1 MKLNLKSLLP
11 HLGACVG
18 FVIVALLYFSPV
30 LSGKKIYQS
39 DIVWYE
45 GMAKEIKDF
54 RKATGEETY
63 WTDSAFGGMPTYQL
77 GAKYPNN
84 YIKKLDLAIRILPRP
99 ADYLLLYFLGFY
111 LLMLSLRLN
120 WKYAALGALA
130 FGFSTYLIVILG
142 VGHNAKA
149 HAIAYMPLV
158 LTGVVLVF
166 RKCYWLGFAI
176 TAIGMGLEIV
186 ANHLQMTYYLMLL
199 ILVLGVVYGIN
210 AIRKQWLPHFLKS
223 VVILF
228 AAVLLAIGMNAT
240 NLMATS
246 EYTAFSTRGKSEITI
261 NPDGTSK
268 ENVGG
273 LDKNYINQY
282 SYGIS
287 ETLNLFVARLFGGSN
302 DEPFEKDSEI
312 AGFLRSVQVPPSQ
325 MEDVYGQFRLYY
337 WGSQP
342 GVSGPAYIGAVIIFL
357 FILALFLVKDK
368 LKWWLLGGTILS
380 ILLSYGKNLSWFT
393 DLWVDYFPLYDKFRA
408 VTSIQVIAELC
419 VPALAIYGLWYFV
432 KSDTVKE
439 EKLKALKWSTIVAG
453 GTALILLLG
462 QGMFDF
468 SAPAD
473 ARLLDVAGMDI
484 INAIKDDRKSLY
496 QFDVIKTLILV
507 LGSAGILWYLL
518 RGKLKENVALI
529 LFAVL
534 IVFDLVHIDRNYVN
548 TDNFVAA
555 RVMEKP
561 FQPNRAD
568 LDIVK
573 DTSRFRV
580 YEEQVSIGTSRSSY
594 FHKSIGGYHGA
605 KPKRI
610 QDIADFYLYNGKIG
624 PLNLLNVKYIIRGE
638 NNDNIYAQRN
648 PGAVGNAWFV
658 NEVELVPDANS
669 ELLALDSLPTKRKA
683 IVHQEFESQLSQKQF
698 KKDTTAIIQLVED
711 APNYLKYNSSTSSE
725 QLALF
730 SEIYYP
736 QGWQAY
742 MDGNP
747 VTHFRADY
755 LLRAMI
761 IPSGSHT
768 IEFKFEPAVV
778 KRGSLITLL
787 SSISLIVILGFG
799 GFKKR
804 QDLRAI
810 FSKEN

>member
-1 MKLNLKSLLP
+1 MKFNLKSLLP

-18 FVIVALLYFSPV
+18 FIIVALLYFSPV

-54 RKATGEETY
+54 RQATGEETY

-111 LLMLSLRLN
+111 VLMLSLRLD
-120 WKYAALGALA
+120 WRYAALGALA

-158 LTGVVLVF
+158 LTGVILVF
-166 RKCYWLGFAI
+166 RKCYWLGFAV

-199 ILVLGVVYGIN
+199 ILVLGIVYGIH
-210 AIRKQWLPHFLKS
+210 AIRKQWLPHFMKS
-223 VVILF
+223 VAILS

-261 NPDGTSK
+261 KPDGTPK
-268 ENVGG
+268 DNVGG
-273 LDKNYINQY
+273 LDKSYINQY

-302 DEPFEKDSEI
+302 DEPFKKDSEI
-312 AGFLRSVQVPPSQ
+312 TGFLRSVQVPPSQ

-357 FILALFLVKDK
+357 FILALFLVKGK

-393 DLWVDYFPLYDKFRA
+393 DLWIDYFPLYDKFRA

-419 VPALAIYGLWYFV
+419 VPMLAIYGLWYFV
-432 KSDTVKE
+432 KSDT
-439 EKLKALKWSTIVAG
+439 
-453 GTALILLLG
+453 
-462 QGMFDF
+462 
-468 SAPAD
+468 
-473 ARLLDVAGMDI
+473 I

-496 QFDVIKTLILV
+496 QSDVIKTLILV
-507 LGSAGILWYLL
+507 LLSAGILWYLL
-518 RGKLKENVALI
+518 REKLKENIALI
-529 LFAVL
+529 IFAIL
-534 IVFDLVHIDRNYVN
+534 IIFDLVHIDRNYVN

-561 FQPNRAD
+561 FQPNSAD
-568 LDIVK
+568 LDIAK
-573 DTSRFRV
+573 DTGRFRV
-580 YEEQVSIGTSRSSY
+580 YEESVGIGTSRSSY

-610 QDIADFYLYNGKIG
+610 QDIADFYLYEGKIN
-624 PLNLLNVKYIIRGE
+624 PLNLLNVKYIIRE
-638 NNDNIYAQRN
+638 NNESIYAQPN
-648 PGAVGNAWFV
+648 PDAVGNAWFV
-658 NEVELVPDANS
+658 NEVEFVPDANA
-669 ELLALDSLPTKRKA
+669 ELLALDSLPSKRKA
-683 IVHQEFESQLSQKQF
+683 IVHQEFESLLPGKQF
-698 KKDTTAIIQLVED
+698 INDTTAVIQLIED
-711 APNYLKYNSSTSSE
+711 APNYLKYNAQTSSD

-742 MDGNP
+742 IDGNP

-761 IPSGSHT
+761 IPSGTHT

-787 SSISLIVILGFG
+787 SSIGLIIILAFG

-804 QDLRAI
+804 QDLTTF
-810 FSKEN
+810 FSRKD

>member
-1 MKLNLKSLLP
+1 
-11 HLGACVG
+11 
-18 FVIVALLYFSPV
+18 
-30 LSGKKIYQS
+30 
-39 DIVWYE
+39 
-45 GMAKEIKDF
+45 
-54 RKATGEETY
+54 
-63 WTDSAFGGMPTYQL
+63 
-77 GAKYPNN
+77 
-84 YIKKLDLAIRILPRP
+84 
-99 ADYLLLYFLGFY
+99 
-111 LLMLSLRLN
+111 
-120 WKYAALGALA
+120 
-130 FGFSTYLIVILG
+130 
-142 VGHNAKA
+142 
-149 HAIAYMPLV
+149 
-158 LTGVVLVF
+158 
-166 RKCYWLGFAI
+166 
-176 TAIGMGLEIV
+176 MG
-186 ANHLQMTYYLMLL
+186 
-199 ILVLGVVYGIN
+199 
-210 AIRKQWLPHFLKS
+210 
-223 VVILF
+223 
-228 AAVLLAIGMNAT
+228 
-240 NLMATS
+240 
-246 EYTAFSTRGKSEITI
+246 
-261 NPDGTSK
+261 
-268 ENVGG
+268 
-273 LDKNYINQY
+273 
-282 SYGIS
+282 
-287 ETLNLFVARLFGGSN
+287 
-302 DEPFEKDSEI
+302 
-312 AGFLRSVQVPPSQ
+312 
-325 MEDVYGQFRLYY
+325 
-337 WGSQP
+337 
-342 GVSGPAYIGAVIIFL
+342 
-357 FILALFLVKDK
+357 
-368 LKWWLLGGTILS
+368 
-380 ILLSYGKNLSWFT
+380 
-393 DLWVDYFPLYDKFRA
+393 
-408 VTSIQVIAELC
+408 
-419 VPALAIYGLWYFV
+419 IYGLWYFV

-484 INAIKDDRKSLY
+484 INAIRDDRKSLY

-669 ELLALDSLPTKRKA
+669 ELLALDSLPTKHKA